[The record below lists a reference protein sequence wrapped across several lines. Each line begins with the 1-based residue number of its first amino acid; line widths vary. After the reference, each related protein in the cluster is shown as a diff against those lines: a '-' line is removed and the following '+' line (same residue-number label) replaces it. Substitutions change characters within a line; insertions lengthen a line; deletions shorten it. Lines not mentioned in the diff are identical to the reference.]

1 MGRTFLEVGEIRVE
15 CSGEGGGK
23 TIWEEDKRGQCSG
36 GADRGYSSK
45 MGRGVRNIQ
54 DAMTTYQVLKFANCG
69 ILWYRFN
76 GSYLNVVFWGSY

>member
-1 MGRTFLEVGEIRVE
+1 MGRKFLEVGEIRVQ

-45 MGRGVRNIQ
+45 MGERGKKHTGCHDNLSGFKIC
-54 DAMTTYQVLKFANCG
+54 K
-69 ILWYRFN
+69 LWDTVVQIN